1 MKHFPKEK
9 RRKLAQILS
18 FGFLYRLFCGTGE
31 VPYKLITGQHWAL
44 TLSRPHW
51 LNNGVKNEK
60 LILRGCQETALGD
73 EMFPGPCKGGS
84 AQPMIST
91 LCVREGREGRGH
103 ECCLWWDQSRTMAHL
118 GHSWKGSLL
127 PVAHLHR
134 KLGFSDHEIYIP
146 API

>member
-1 MKHFPKEK
+1 MSSLLWN
-9 RRKLAQILS
+9 RWSSLQTNYWAAL
-18 FGFLYRLFCGTGE
+18 GTNTVQTPLPE
-31 VPYKLITGQHWAL
+31 LH
-44 TLSRPHW
+44 
-51 LNNGVKNEK
+51 NGVKNEK

-84 AQPMIST
+84 AQPMISR

-103 ECCLWWDQSRTMAHL
+103 ECCLWWYQSRTAAHL
-118 GHSWKGSLL
+118 GRSWKGSLL

-146 API
+146 APIWQTCTHHIGSLIHPVAC